1 MIAKLLIANR
11 GEIAVR
17 IIRTARRLGN
27 RILTLALS
35 AVARRMLSD
44 GQSGYRALSRA
55 AAADA
60 EIIHDFNYAQ
70 VLTLDLL
77 GKGHR
82 YAEVPI
88 SYAFRRHGRSFVRL
102 VPYLRHVVPAVYREI
117 NAVAPPPPR
126 TFDLS
131 ARIPSGWR

>member
-1 MIAKLLIANR
+1 
-11 GEIAVR
+11 
-17 IIRTARRLGN
+17 
-27 RILTLALS
+27 
-35 AVARRMLSD
+35 
-44 GQSGYRALSRA
+44 
-55 AAADA
+55 
-60 EIIHDFNYAQ
+60 
-70 VLTLDLL
+70 VLPLDLL

-117 NAVAPPPPR
+117 NAVAPPRPR